1 MNSNNFSILTE
12 MKILD
17 GLFLTLSQENGKNKK
32 SNKLFLKS
40 INRCIK
46 YLEMNEIE
54 FFDENTGKHLN
65 VDYLRSQ
72 RNIVK
77 NLKQSNLV

>member
-1 MNSNNFSILTE
+1 MD
-12 MKILD
+12 ILD

-40 INRCIK
+40 INKCIH
-46 YLEMNEIE
+46 YLENNKIEIY
-54 FFDENTGKHLN
+54 DDTNGKHLD

-77 NLKQSNLV
+77 NLNLKNLK